1 VSVLVPLYGFVEGDT
16 IGLIVLAH
24 DDDPIARVI
33 ARLQHSARWR
43 VAKFENARA
52 FHGGREL
59 DPGQTVAEA
68 GITALERIDVRAT
81 APGGA
86 ADAA

>member
-1 VSVLVPLYGFVEGDT
+1 MSVLVPLYGFLEGDT

-43 VAKFENARA
+43 VAKIEDARA
-52 FHGGREL
+52 FHAGREL
-59 DPGQTVAEA
+59 DPEQTVAEA
-68 GITALERIDVRAT
+68 GLTPLERIDVRGA
-81 APGGA
+81 GGA
-86 ADAA
+86 GHAA

>member
-1 VSVLVPLYGFVEGDT
+1 MSVLVPLYGFLEGDT
-16 IGLIVLAH
+16 IGLVVLAH

-52 FHGGREL
+52 FHAGREL
-59 DPGQTVAEA
+59 DAAQTVAEA
-68 GITALERIDVRAT
+68 GLTPLERIDVRCAGD
-81 APGGA
+81 AG
-86 ADAA
+86 DAA